1 MMMSGSARRREAR
14 SSQHMLCGG
23 ISASCFALHYQES
36 AGSFFLLQV
45 SKQAIDQAHETQSGF
60 GTVHQISKQT
70 TRKRTTR
77 QKDERTARA
86 IPDFAC
92 HNNNN
97 FLTSTVGLPLKS
109 FLFTIVLFFYFL
121 FYRPR
126 RFGFHTCRLHRI
138 PPLIALFSKQ
148 LFPFYHFVIYLV

>member
-60 GTVHQISKQT
+60 GTVQQYPMQR
-70 TRKRTTR
+70 TRKRR
-77 QKDERTARA
+77 RTRA

>member
-1 MMMSGSARRREAR
+1 MMMSGSARSGEA
-14 SSQHMLCGG
+14 LVP
-23 ISASCFALHYQES
+23 IALRCIVRK
-36 AGSFFLLQV
+36 ALARFPP
-45 SKQAIDQAHETQSGF
+45 AIKQAHETQIRSGA
-60 GTVHQISKQT
+60 VHQISKQT

>member
-1 MMMSGSARRREAR
+1 MMMSGSARSGEA
-14 SSQHMLCGG
+14 LVP
-23 ISASCFALHYQES
+23 IALRCIVRK
-36 AGSFFLLQV
+36 ALARFPP
-45 SKQAIDQAHETQSGF
+45 AIKQAHETQIRSGA
-60 GTVHQISKQT
+60 VHQISKQT

-97 FLTSTVGLPLKS
+97 FLTSTVGLTTKIFS
-109 FLFTIVLFFYFL
+109 FFYCL
-121 FYRPR
+121 ILLLLVLPSTAIWIP
-126 RFGFHTCRLHRI
+126 TCHLHRI

>member
-1 MMMSGSARRREAR
+1 MMMSGSARSGEA
-14 SSQHMLCGG
+14 LVP
-23 ISASCFALHYQES
+23 IALRCIVRK
-36 AGSFFLLQV
+36 ALARFPPI
-45 SKQAIDQAHETQSGF
+45 KQAHETQIRSGA
-60 GTVHQISKQT
+60 VHQISKQT